1 MIRTSECI
9 CTQGRCSQSRSMR
22 QYSETLRM
30 SEQPVSQI
38 PFKGDWGCFP
48 NKQFAKIDPEGKSRK
63 WVNLYRLTLL
73 ATIFLTTEWHC
84 KDSAIQRF
92 KPKLQWEGN
101 RSYDALLELTTL
113 VCKFVLHSV
122 QAWLYRNLFLLYMV
136 QLHRKLMPGVFLNR
150 QRHIAACLFCR
161 RPLVPTIGSQSA
173 RLR

>member
-1 MIRTSECI
+1 
-9 CTQGRCSQSRSMR
+9 MR

-38 PFKGDWGCFP
+38 PFKEDWGCFP

-63 WVNLYRLTLL
+63 WVNLYRFTLL

-113 VCKFVLHSV
+113 VCRFVLHSV
-122 QAWLYRNLFLLYMV
+122 QTWLYRSLYYMESEERTSTTQRFPKSFRYHFFLFNIFDTA
-136 QLHRKLMPGVFLNR
+136 K
-150 QRHIAACLFCR
+150 
-161 RPLVPTIGSQSA
+161 S
-173 RLR
+173 